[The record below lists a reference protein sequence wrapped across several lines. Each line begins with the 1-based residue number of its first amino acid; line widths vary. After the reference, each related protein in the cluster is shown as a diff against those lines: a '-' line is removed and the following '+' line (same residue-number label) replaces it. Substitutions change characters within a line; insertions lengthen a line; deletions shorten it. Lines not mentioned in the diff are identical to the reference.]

1 MDNIGL
7 LFGRVNILLLLTAV
21 LQYPDTLVYSYCEIK
36 TMLKNKLIAVLKTER
51 ELSSNRKIDFFK
63 RTMTGTVSFLD

>member
-7 LFGRVNILLLLTAV
+7 RFGSVNILLLLSAV
-21 LQYPDTLVYSYCEIK
+21 SHYPDIRAHSYCERK
-36 TMLKNKLIAVLKTER
+36 TTLKNKLIAVLKTEK
-51 ELSSNRKIDFFK
+51 ELSSNIKIDFFK